1 MPIVIAIFFFFI
13 SIQSIVSSIRM
24 TGNSLFCFLYYEYA
38 MQKDE
43 YRELL
48 NRRAKESRVYSQ
60 HQFVGVTLA
69 EMLDDKAHTSLYI
82 RLAKNHNQELLLHL
96 ARTVSG
102 NKEVRNKGAY
112 FMRLLQESRKDRS

>member
-1 MPIVIAIFFFFI
+1 
-13 SIQSIVSSIRM
+13 M